1 MRVTESTFKHK
12 TKLRELVFA
21 AYIAGGI
28 DKDTAVSR
36 VGVSGRQ
43 FYRLQNQYIKHKS
56 LEHGL
61 CNKSSNRQIR
71 VSIKDQVI
79 DLYKT
84 IYRGCN
90 YEHFSEL
97 LLSQHN
103 VTVHPTT
110 LRQWLLDAKLSL
122 PKKRKPKKYN
132 HREPK
137 PRFNQMLQLDG
148 TFGDFLGNGTQ
159 LCLMHLVDDATKTS
173 LAMLFA
179 AECTQS
185 ALELLY
191 QWCIKYGIPESMYS
205 DRHSTYKV
213 NERQKLTIKEELEG
227 LDHRKSEFG
236 KICERLGIKQIFA
249 HSPQAK
255 GRVEKKH
262 QMYKDRYMKE
272 LRIFGITTLDEAN
285 AYLTS
290 KSGFIE
296 RLNNKF
302 TISPKETRPTSVLP
316 NPVDLLEQFTVH
328 STRIARNDYTLQF
341 NSIVYQITTKSI
353 IKPRATILIK
363 QYLDG
368 HMAFFYGKQ
377 QLQFKRIDNYIKPNK
392 EVVSKAILSPINWTK
407 THSRT
412 QTTHPF
418 KLHYK
423 PERIKRSP
431 SNSKQLETL
440 GQVYG

>member
-1 MRVTESTFKHK
+1 MKAQESRYKHK

-21 AYIAGGI
+21 AYLVGDI
-28 DKDTAVSR
+28 DKDTAVAR
-36 VGVSGRQ
+36 IGVSSRQ
-43 FYRLQNQYIKHKS
+43 FYRLQNQYITHKN

-61 CNKSSNRQIR
+61 CNKSSNRQIHI
-71 VSIKDQVI
+71 SIKDQVLQ
-79 DLYKT
+79 LYKT

-97 LLSQHN
+97 LVSQHN
-103 VTVHPTT
+103 LNIHSAT
-110 LRQWLLDAKLSL
+110 LRTWLLDAKLSL

-132 HREPK
+132 YREPK

-191 QWCIKYGIPESMYS
+191 QWCIKHGIPESIYS

-213 NERQKLTIKEELEG
+213 NERQRLTIEEELED
-227 LDHRKSEFG
+227 LHYRRSEFG
-236 KICERLGIKQIFA
+236 KICDRLGIKQIFA

-262 QMYKDRYMKE
+262 QMYKDRYIKE
-272 LRIFGITTLDEAN
+272 LRIFGITTIADAN

-302 TISPKETRPTSVLP
+302 TISPKEIRSTSVIP
-316 NPVDLLEQFTVH
+316 NPVDLVAQFALH
-328 STRIARNDYTLQF
+328 STRIVRNDYTIQF
-341 NSIVYQITTKSI
+341 NSIVYQITTKSV
-353 IKPRATILIK
+353 IKPKTTVLIK
-363 QYLDG
+363 KYLDG
-368 HMAFFYGKQ
+368 HMAFFFGKQ
-377 QLQFKRIDNYIKPNK
+377 QLQVKCIDNYVKPVK
-392 EVVSKAILSPINWTK
+392 EVIRKTQISAVNSKKPYQHVQKI
-407 THSRT
+407 
-412 QTTHPF
+412 HPF
-418 KLHYK
+418 KMQYK
-423 PERIKRSP
+423 AEKTQRYP
-431 SNSKQLETL
+431 SSSKQLDSL
-440 GQVYG
+440 GQIYG